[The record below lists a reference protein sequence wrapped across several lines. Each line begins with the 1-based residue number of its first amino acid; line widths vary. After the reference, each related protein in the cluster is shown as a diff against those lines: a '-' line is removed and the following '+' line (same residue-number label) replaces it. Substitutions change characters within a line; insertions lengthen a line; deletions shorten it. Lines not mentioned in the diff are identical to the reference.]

1 MDVEVCSGYQEIND
15 HYQHA
20 MNFVIVMSSSI
31 YAEFKMLLSVATI
44 QHQPIMYELLSLFE

>member
-1 MDVEVCSGYQEIND
+1 MDLEVCSGYQEIND